1 MRIKGIGKLF
11 LMGVAV
17 AAPLT
22 AQVRPDAETST
33 MHVNIGA
40 TYAPARFSQ
49 TKGGNFWAQGT
60 GIQSQVRVG
69 QRLGLVTD
77 ARIYY
82 ASNIN
87 STGVGL
93 NFVSLTAG
101 PRYTLP
107 VLRNMAVFGQG
118 LFGGSMAYNGLFP
131 NGSGGLKTSAGGLAI
146 IAGGGMEMRLTGR
159 VILRA
164 IEVDR
169 LRVHLPNGAND
180 TQNALSVG
188 AGVNYWFK

>member
-1 MRIKGIGKLF
+1 MRINNLCNLL
-11 LMGVAV
+11 LMGITMT
-17 AAPLT
+17 APIA
-22 AQVRPDAETST
+22 AQVGPAAESS
-33 MHVNIGA
+33 MVHVNIGA
-40 TYAPARFSQ
+40 TYSAAHFSQ
-49 TKGGNFWAQGT
+49 TNGRSFWAQGT

-69 QRLGLVTD
+69 DRLGLITD

-82 ASNIN
+82 NSNIN

-93 NFVSLTAG
+93 NFVSITAG

-107 VLRNMAVFGQG
+107 LQRNMAVFGQA
-118 LFGGSMAYNGLFP
+118 LFGASIAYNGLFP

-146 IAGGGMEMRLTGR
+146 ISGGGLDMRLSNH

-164 IEVDR
+164 IEVNQ
-169 LRVHLPNGAND
+169 LRVHLPNGKSN